1 MNLIV
6 SSCTK
11 IAQPDSDESAQRNR
25 RSGMAQGHPQ
35 FDRASR
41 GGIVFK
47 WSFLSELGHPA
58 SGPWPFFYLGVAQRM
73 STILLPLVAATVLG
87 ATIPAPTVEKHNQMF
102 QRFWGT
108 DFVWKF
114 DDLPASG
121 SVPEYRIPYSGHIYL
136 DRSGGTV
143 NAMRKYDMA
152 FNDGRML
159 AAAYEQRDTT
169 SGAKPTP
176 RRGGLLG
183 LRMVTS
189 METPN
194 WHGHCNGWAAAAI
207 RHAEPQ
213 TSVRRNGVTFTPAD
227 IKGMLAEVY
236 IYNDLE
242 YLVGQREV
250 LNAGAFH
257 AAIANWLG
265 RGQHPLGME
274 ADPGPEKWNYP
285 VYAYNM
291 TSSRRS
297 DRSVDVRLDVTYA
310 KDSSGEYQQS
320 PRNSRVKTF
329 RYRLDLD
336 QQGNITGG
344 VFYAN
349 SAIIDMLWFPL
360 SPKQGREKGNEPGN
374 PHLNVAEVLSI
385 WRESVPEELR
395 AKWPVIDPP
404 KEDRILDVSK
414 LTGLVPVQE
423 IAEPATPASVPET
436 GPVASID
443 APPTA
448 ADAAAPESGN

>member
-1 MNLIV
+1 MGLR
-6 SSCTK
+6 K
-11 IAQPDSDESAQRNR
+11 
-25 RSGMAQGHPQ
+25 
-35 FDRASR
+35 
-41 GGIVFK
+41 
-47 WSFLSELGHPA
+47 
-58 SGPWPFFYLGVAQRM
+58 RM
-73 STILLPLVAATVLG
+73 STILLPLLAATVFG
-87 ATIPAPTVEKHNQMF
+87 ATIPAQTVEKHNEMF

-108 DFVWKF
+108 EFVWKF
-114 DDLPASG
+114 EDLPAAG
-121 SVPEYRIPYSGHIYL
+121 KVPEYRVPYSGHIYL

-152 FNDGRML
+152 FNSGRML
-159 AAAYEQRDTT
+159 ATAFEQRDTT

-176 RRGGLLG
+176 KRGGLLG
-183 LRMVTS
+183 LRMVTT

-213 TSVRRNGVTFTPAD
+213 NSVRRNGVTFTPAD
-227 IKGMLAEVY
+227 IKGLLAEVY

-285 VYAYNM
+285 IYAYNM

-297 DRSVDVRLDVTYA
+297 DRAVDVRLDVTYA
-310 KDSSGEYQQS
+310 KDSNGEYQKS
-320 PRNSRVKTF
+320 PRYSRVKTF
-329 RYRLDLD
+329 RYRLDLNED
-336 QQGNITGG
+336 GEIIGG
-344 VFYAN
+344 VFY
-349 SAIIDMLWFPL
+349 SGSSMIDMLWFPL
-360 SPKQGREKGNEPGN
+360 RPKQGREKGNEPGN
-374 PHLNVAEVLSI
+374 PHLNVDEVLSI

-404 KEDRILDVSK
+404 KEDRILDVSQ

-423 IAEPATPASVPET
+423 IAEPAGTPPAAGAETPPVTPSTDAST
-436 GPVASID
+436 S
-443 APPTA
+443 
-448 ADAAAPESGN
+448 AAAPESGS